1 MNMPYKIHHLHQ
13 GNTQFLIILFLE
25 VRSVISPCPVS
36 LIRGIILSK
45 IESVR
50 SKAEKKIP
58 SNENCISISVSEA
71 L

>member
-1 MNMPYKIHHLHQ
+1 MLYKIYHLHQ
-13 GNTQFLIILFLE
+13 ENTQLLFILFLE
-25 VRSVISPCPVS
+25 VRPVIFPCPVS

-45 IESVR
+45 IESMR

-58 SNENCISISVSEA
+58 SNENCSSISVSEA